1 LEARYEQ
8 ISQIQ
13 ARRLVV
19 KIEKAEF
26 LYSSTVQLFSDQNL
40 IAQYRY
46 EYGDG
51 DVHHRK
57 NWLPWLLLVLIATPD
72 LTF

>member
-1 LEARYEQ
+1 MEEHDKQ

-13 ARRLVV
+13 ARRLIV
-19 KIEKAEF
+19 KIEKVGF
-26 LYSSTVQLFSDQNL
+26 LCSSTVQLFSDQNL
-40 IAQYRY
+40 IAHYRY